1 MPTES
6 TMLNEPSRPSKANR
20 EYVDLTSFGGRR
32 LTAFSRIGRSVGP
45 IIGDACDEALAEA
58 LEIRS

>member
-6 TMLNEPSRPSKANR
+6 TMLNERSRPSKANR
-20 EYVDLTSFGGRR
+20 EDVELTSFGGRQR
-32 LTAFSRIGRSVGP
+32 TAFSMTDRKVGP

>member
-6 TMLNEPSRPSKANR
+6 TMLNERSRPSKASR
-20 EYVDLTSFGGRR
+20 EDVDLTSFGGRQ
-32 LTAFSRIGRSVGP
+32 LTAFSRIDRKVRPS
-45 IIGDACDEALAEA
+45 IGDACDEALAEA

>member
-6 TMLNEPSRPSKANR
+6 TMLNERSRPPKANR
-20 EYVDLTSFGGRR
+20 EEVDLAFSEGCR
-32 LTAFSRIGRSVGP
+32 LPAFSRIDRKVVP
-45 IIGDACDEALAEA
+45 IIGDARDEALAEA

>member
-6 TMLNEPSRPSKANR
+6 MMLNERSRPSKANR
-20 EYVDLTSFGGRR
+20 KDVDLTSFKVSR
-32 LTAFSRIGRSVGP
+32 LTVFSMTDRTLGP
-45 IIGDACDEALAEA
+45 LIGDAHDEALAEA